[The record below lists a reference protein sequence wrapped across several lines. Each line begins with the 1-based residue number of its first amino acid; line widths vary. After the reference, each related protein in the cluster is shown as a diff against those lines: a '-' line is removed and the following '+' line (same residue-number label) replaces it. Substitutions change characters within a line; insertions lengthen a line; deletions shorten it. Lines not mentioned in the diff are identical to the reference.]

1 MCLVLPDGCVMLKL
15 PVFFPSVSWALS
27 SLVTAGYDVTVSLS
41 GQCWSSDAFEMA
53 LPLHCRLQ
61 TPTIAVNIQWNF
73 ILKQTRDFLL
83 HIKRKRAV
91 IYFTIK
97 YGCYFYLPCKFYKWK
112 YTVRTEGIRI
122 TLEHLWFNSYAPQLI
137 FFILQLI
144 LCCIKTWVQMFY
156 LLNCNS

>member
-122 TLEHLWFNSYAPQLI
+122 TLEHLWFNSYAPSSYFSFYSSYYAALKHGYRC
-137 FFILQLI
+137 FI
-144 LCCIKTWVQMFY
+144 Y
-156 LLNCNS
+156 